1 MEINVFRKI
10 FINRFRESFYKTL
23 LKKYNFEEIKFNV
36 PDINNFIKSN
46 YKDET
51 LIDETDDK
59 SFLSKKSNFLD
70 EFKKLDDE
78 DILKRRF
85 ILLFKKI

>member
-1 MEINVFRKI
+1 MYSERY
-10 FINRFRESFYKTL
+10 FINRYRESFYKTL